1 MQRPE
6 TPGNAPGSTVRTGQ
20 RNARHR
26 AGTYQREIDGR
37 KRAVRGLWIRNGR
50 YYARLAIPHPGTSVK
65 QVRRVPLETATTV
78 AEAQAALR
86 RLLTE
91 RVDEALPALRM
102 APRLRDYVAEYFAFY
117 AKAKD
122 IKRPS
127 TLETESA
134 HLNAWMKH
142 FGNVRPHHLHRPM
155 VNKFIA
161 LRQAEGA
168 SPRTVN
174 LAITCLRKVLRRAID
189 DKWIKVLPTE
199 NLRPLKATPRKRD
212 LFSDAQVQSSATP
225 RSVPSLTRAA

>member
-50 YYARLAIPHPGTSVK
+50 YYARLAIPHPGTGVK
-65 QVRRVPLETATTV
+65 QVRRVPLETATTT

-102 APRLRDYVAEYFAFY
+102 APKFRDYVAEYFAYY
-117 AKAKD
+117 AQATAA
-122 IKRPS
+122 KRPS
-127 TLETESA
+127 TLETERV
-134 HLNAWMKH
+134 HLNAWIKH
-142 FGNVRPHHLHRPM
+142 IGEVRLHHLNRAM
-155 VNKFIA
+155 INKFIA
-161 LRQAEGA
+161 GRQAQGA

-174 LAITCLRKVLRRAID
+174 LAVICLRNVLKRGID
-189 DKWIKVLPTE
+189 DK
-199 NLRPLKATPRKRD
+199 
-212 LFSDAQVQSSATP
+212 
-225 RSVPSLTRAA
+225 